1 MKNNLMKSALV
12 VGTVLLSGVSIAQ
25 KKNETTAAVA
35 YKNTFMTAMGNQDLV
50 AAKKALID
58 AKKFIDLAAENPETK
73 ESPKTLMLKGSIYS
87 SFLMV
92 GMQSMD
98 TSFIKLA
105 GEDALEV
112 AIENYKKAFS
122 MSDKFDEEI
131 TDAVVERYNL
141 LDGLSLMMY
150 KSENYKDAAEMYS
163 TQARMYEA
171 INKVDSNSIFN
182 SALCFAKAGDDLNAA
197 KKFES
202 LAKIGYKG
210 SENYVSASYSYRKAG
225 AIDDAKRIVGEG
237 RTKFPLDKDL
247 LLESVN
253 ICLDAKDIVGAEAV
267 LTQAIASDPKNK
279 ILHLQIGLV
288 YGDLKQPVKAEQAF
302 NNALAIDPN
311 YEDALHQLGAQYI
324 NTAIDLSTEMNA
336 LKYTDPKV
344 KILDQQ
350 ATENYTKALVPLE
363 KYLTLQPNE
372 KDVLLTLSQ
381 VYRKLG
387 NIEKAAEYKKRIEAL
402 K

>member
-1 MKNNLMKSALV
+1 M
-12 VGTVLLSGVSIAQ
+12 
-25 KKNETTAAVA
+25 
-35 YKNTFMTAMGNQDLV
+35 
-50 AAKKALID
+50 
-58 AKKFIDLAAENPETK
+58 
-73 ESPKTLMLKGSIYS
+73 
-87 SFLMV
+87 
-92 GMQSMD
+92 
-98 TSFIKLA
+98 
-105 GEDALEV
+105 
-112 AIENYKKAFS
+112 
-122 MSDKFDEEI
+122 
-131 TDAVVERYNL
+131 
-141 LDGLSLMMY
+141 
-150 KSENYKDAAEMYS
+150 
-163 TQARMYEA
+163 
-171 INKVDSNSIFN
+171 
-182 SALCFAKAGDDLNAA
+182 
-197 KKFES
+197 
-202 LAKIGYKG
+202 
-210 SENYVSASYSYRKAG
+210 
-225 AIDDAKRIVGEG
+225 
-237 RTKFPLDKDL
+237 
-247 LLESVN
+247 ESVN